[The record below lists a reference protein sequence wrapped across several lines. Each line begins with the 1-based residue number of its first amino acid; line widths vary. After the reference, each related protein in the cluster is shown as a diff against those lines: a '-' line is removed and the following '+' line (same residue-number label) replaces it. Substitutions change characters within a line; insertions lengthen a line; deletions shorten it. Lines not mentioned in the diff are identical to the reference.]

1 MLNTPIQNVY
11 RLVVFNIFFTKKV
24 WSVGLPLCIH
34 HGCHMGKQYGKGK
47 CDVVSHRARLEF
59 LVGLPSLLQNRIH
72 KQIHFKDPGA
82 NPLPSCPFSHAGR
95 WVASKMICIQIYR
108 TGTRMGESKKLA
120 TGKDPPDQ
128 ASAVKCSTPKPR
140 RQKKTGTAPF
150 VLGPLIRNARIILQ
164 STPSARCC
172 PPYWHISRT
181 GGPRGGAT
189 LNLP

>member
-1 MLNTPIQNVY
+1 
-11 RLVVFNIFFTKKV
+11 
-24 WSVGLPLCIH
+24 
-34 HGCHMGKQYGKGK
+34 
-47 CDVVSHRARLEF
+47 
-59 LVGLPSLLQNRIH
+59 
-72 KQIHFKDPGA
+72 
-82 NPLPSCPFSHAGR
+82 
-95 WVASKMICIQIYR
+95 MICIQIYR

-189 LNLP
+189 PHSTYRKRLSVMPFLSFQPRVIPANFHPEIIFYIYISIV